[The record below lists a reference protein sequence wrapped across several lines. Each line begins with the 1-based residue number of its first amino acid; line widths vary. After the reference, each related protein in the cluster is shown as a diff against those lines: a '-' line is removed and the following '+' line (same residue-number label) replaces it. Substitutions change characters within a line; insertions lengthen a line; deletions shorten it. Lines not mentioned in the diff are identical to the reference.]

1 MAKTKKGE
9 RHAREEEDEEEM
21 SRSVRGGTN
30 VGAAPTTNNDDA
42 LLSQNDDD
50 DENKLSIKVRSH
62 DPVGEYA
69 FSVSKTVR
77 KYVCVSIS
85 LSVVCIAFFLP
96 FCNARDG

>member
-1 MAKTKKGE
+1 
-9 RHAREEEDEEEM
+9 M
-21 SRSVRGGTN
+21 SRSVRGGNN
-30 VGAAPTTNNDDA
+30 VGAAPTTNDDA

-50 DENKLSIKVRSH
+50 DENNNLLSIKVRSH

-85 LSVVCIAFFLP
+85 LSVVCIAFFFFP

>member
-1 MAKTKKGE
+1 
-9 RHAREEEDEEEM
+9 M
-21 SRSVRGGTN
+21 SRSVRGGGTN

-62 DPVGEYA
+62 DPVGEYE

-77 KYVCVSIS
+77 KCRRLSSKSIS
-85 LSVVCIAFFLP
+85 LSHLSSNIIPFFP
-96 FCNARDG
+96 RAS